1 MLEMEEAKNANFYVR
16 ELADPDP
23 KKKVRQYVRAQ
34 QVYGEG
40 GFTVRQRQYRNAKG
54 QICPAYVTGGG
65 TGDYLCQDLRD
76 SHRFVERAQD
86 FQAHYERVA
95 FNKLPSGIREDLV
108 PDESKAV
115 APPAPNPED
124 PSNPT
129 ANRLPEVGDP
139 PEVPPTG
146 EGRERPGPQEFGG
159 DTPNTDPPQQR
170 VPSEQE

>member
-1 MLEMEEAKNANFYVR
+1 MKNDDFRHSFNYSVIAAEQASIETKVQRNERAHAITAAFVHVRIAGRETMLEMEEAKNANFYVR

-108 PDESKAV
+108 P
-115 APPAPNPED
+115 
-124 PSNPT
+124 
-129 ANRLPEVGDP
+129 R
-139 PEVPPTG
+139 
-146 EGRERPGPQEFGG
+146 
-159 DTPNTDPPQQR
+159 
-170 VPSEQE
+170 